1 MVASAV
7 DELWK
12 LAQDRKQIDPAEVWH
27 ALEITA
33 RSDEPLD
40 LRSRLL
46 IRDTLSAL
54 SAGSDLQA
62 FQLQLGSIDKH
73 GVLASA

>member
-12 LAQDRKQIDPAEVWH
+12 LALDRKQIDPAEVWH

-46 IRDTLSAL
+46 IHTYTERVIRRFGL
-54 SAGSDLQA
+54 AGVSTSTGLDR
-62 FQLQLGSIDKH
+62 
-73 GVLASA
+73 